1 MNIEAYRE
9 EIKLRLTGG
18 VLELEIDDQT
28 IDKIINSALRE
39 VQRYISTVAIVTL
52 PYSRCISLK
61 DYKINSVTN
70 VYRAESFATQ
80 NTSGG
85 VMDPMM
91 VAQWQLLSGTGNL
104 YNYQSYALDY
114 AAWNTILQIRNTSS
128 TDLAFWYDK
137 TANNL
142 YINVSTNAPGYVTI
156 EYVPRY
162 DSVDEV
168 VSDYWIDVIMKMSI
182 ALTKVTLG
190 RIRSRY
196 TQSNALWTQDGQQLL
211 EEGNS
216 ELEALRQHLLDNTQL
231 TYPID

>member
-1 MNIEAYRE
+1 MDLEAYRE

-28 IDKIINSALRE
+28 LDKIINSSLRE
-39 VQRYISTVAIVTL
+39 VQRYISTVNIVTV
-52 PYSRCISLK
+52 PFSRCISLK

-70 VYRAESFATQ
+70 VYRSEGFATS
-80 NTSGG
+80 NTTSGIS
-85 VMDPMM
+85 DPMM

-128 TDLAFWYDK
+128 TDMAFWYNQFEK
-137 TANNL
+137 NL
-142 YINVSTNAPGYVTI
+142 YINISTNAPAYVTV

-162 DSVDEV
+162 DTVEEV
-168 VSDYWIDVIMKMSI
+168 VSDYWIDVLMKMSI

-196 TQSNALWTQDGQQLL
+196 TQSNALWTQDGQQMLD
-211 EEGNS
+211 EGNA
-216 ELEALRQHLLDNTQL
+216 ELEALRNHLLENTQL
-231 TYPID
+231 MYPID